1 MALKRRSLQA
11 DVKALKWQLGLFA
24 LSIAATVGFYLS
36 TQYFWNDILR
46 DESNIYSELNYVS
59 SQVSAIEEAEQIFI
73 ENIDRFNEMVANGVL
88 DEEDRVALL
97 AEIGRIRDSY
107 RLFPI
112 SVTVSEQERRLL
124 DYPASVENPE
134 ERISLRG
141 SRLQISLPL
150 LHEEDLTRFLADF
163 LAPQRML
170 VTSRCELVQL
180 NIADEELLAVVPHQR
195 ANCEFYWYTLQRE
208 AFVQEEYYSE

>member
-1 MALKRRSLQA
+1 VALKRRSLQA
-11 DVKALKWQLGLFA
+11 DIKALKWPLGFFV
-24 LSIAATVGFYLS
+24 LSIASTVGFYLS

-46 DESNIYSELNYVS
+46 KESNTYSELNYVS
-59 SQVSAIEEAEQIFI
+59 SQVLAIEEAEQIFI
-73 ENIDRFNEMVANGVL
+73 ENIDRFNEMVVTGVL

-97 AEIGRIRDSY
+97 AEIGGIRDSY

-112 SVTVSEQERRLL
+112 SVTVSEQERWLL
-124 DYPASVENPE
+124 NYPAAVENPE
-134 ERISLRG
+134 ESISLRG
-141 SRLQISLPL
+141 SKLQVSLPL

-163 LAPQRML
+163 LAPNRLL
-170 VTSRCELVQL
+170 VTNRCELLQL